1 MADNTAEPSSAGA
14 APGERYEI
22 IQAPRALQA
31 KAPVLTGA
39 EADRFNPIGA
49 AEDALEKLSV
59 HFDEW
64 LKDQIDVLRAAHAA
78 GLAAEFSPAAVHEI
92 FRAAHDLRG
101 HAATLGYPLA
111 GDIAGSLCHLFD
123 FMPPGGGNA
132 HELVRLHVE
141 AIRAVVAE
149 KASDKEHPVGKSLAE
164 SLRWAAEDYA
174 ALQMGRTAA

>member
-1 MADNTAEPSSAGA
+1 MADAKESFADA
-14 APGERYEI
+14 AYGDGYEV

-31 KAPVLTGA
+31 KAPVLTGP
-39 EADRFNPIGA
+39 EADMFNPIGA

-59 HFDEW
+59 HFDQW
-64 LKDQIDVLRAAHAA
+64 LQDQIKVLRQAHAA
-78 GLAAEFSPAAVHEI
+78 GVAAEFSPASVHEI

-111 GDIAGSLCHLFD
+111 GDIAGSLCHIFD
-123 FMPPGGGNA
+123 HMSPGGDGA
-132 HELVRLHVE
+132 RELVRLHVE

-149 KASDKEHPVGKSLAE
+149 GASDKEHKVGKPLAE

-174 ALQMGRTAA
+174 AMRMSRTAA